1 MDYRSFSQCK
11 YRVNFINSEENLRE
25 TKIKRMYLLKESNLK
40 FYIVM
45 PLTAILSMGMSL
57 LLTLYSTEI
66 KNKLLYLD
74 TASIKEATHLLIICA
89 RGHKEIIKLERTDIS
104 PEHEIKFSFRFT
116 KYIYSCSKEA
126 FLPVVFD
133 YQRTLEQIHS
143 DFSTGIKIGEEHSKL
158 IEKYGKCNIRL
169 QQKSS
174 FCIFTEQIINLF
186 YIIQL
191 YSIIIF
197 LLDEYEVYAIC
208 MVIISTFSI
217 YNEISDIKANMQ
229 HLEKILDQTDSVTVR
244 RLNQEGGIVLLTLDC
259 DQLVPG
265 DVIMVSDNL
274 SLPCDAILLS
284 GS

>member
-1 MDYRSFSQCK
+1 
-11 YRVNFINSEENLRE
+11 
-25 TKIKRMYLLKESNLK
+25 
-40 FYIVM
+40 
-45 PLTAILSMGMSL
+45 
-57 LLTLYSTEI
+57 
-66 KNKLLYLD
+66 
-74 TASIKEATHLLIICA
+74 
-89 RGHKEIIKLERTDIS
+89 
-104 PEHEIKFSFRFT
+104 
-116 KYIYSCSKEA
+116 
-126 FLPVVFD
+126 
-133 YQRTLEQIHS
+133 
-143 DFSTGIKIGEEHSKL
+143 
-158 IEKYGKCNIRL
+158 
-169 QQKSS
+169 
-174 FCIFTEQIINLF
+174 
-186 YIIQL
+186 L